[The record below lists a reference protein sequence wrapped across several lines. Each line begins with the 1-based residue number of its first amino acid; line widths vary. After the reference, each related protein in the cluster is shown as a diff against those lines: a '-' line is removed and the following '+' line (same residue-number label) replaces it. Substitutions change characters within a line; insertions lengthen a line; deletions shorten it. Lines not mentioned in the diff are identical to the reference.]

1 MDEPTGQKARALRGV
16 LWGTALGD
24 ALGFPY
30 EGLSALAIARRGFSL
45 ERLGQGS
52 STRAFVSD
60 DTEQS
65 ALLLESLIRGRGNLD
80 LTIQS
85 FRQALRAWFLR
96 LPFGIGRSSLRACL
110 RILAGRPDTGVHSL
124 GAGAAMRAAVVGA
137 FFADDPAERRRHA
150 SALAGV
156 THCDPGAVE
165 GAMFTAELAA
175 LCVREP
181 QACRTELALRA
192 LAVVE
197 DAALYEALEGAV
209 LLARS
214 RYAERP
220 PHDPSNVVDTL
231 SLCTWAFVRAGDSP
245 LQAIQLVIRAGG
257 STDTAGAIV
266 GGWLGALRGPDA
278 LPASLL
284 ARVHDGPF
292 GPAHLAQLADAV
304 EHGQLPRWSPKHA
317 MLRNLRLIPVALS
330 HLLRRVIPRLTA

>member
-30 EGLSALAIARRGFSL
+30 EGLSALAIARRSASI
-45 ERLGQGS
+45 ERLGLS
-52 STRAFVSD
+52 RERAFVSD

-65 ALLLESLIRGRGNLD
+65 ALVLESLIRGRGNLD

-85 FRQALRAWFLR
+85 FREALKSWFLR
-96 LPFGIGRSSLRACL
+96 VPFGIGRSSLRACL
-110 RILAGRPDTGVHSL
+110 RILAGRARTGVESA

-137 FFADDPAERRRHA
+137 FFADDPAMRRRHA

-156 THCDPGAVE
+156 THTDPRAVE

-175 LCVREP
+175 LCVRDP
-181 QACRTELALRA
+181 HACRTELALAA
-192 LAVVE
+192 LSVVE
-197 DAALYEALEGAV
+197 DATLYEALEGAV

-214 RYAERP
+214 RHAECP
-220 PHDPSNVVDTL
+220 PHDPSDVVDTL
-231 SLCTWAFVRAGDSP
+231 SLCTWAFVRAGDAP
-245 LQAIQLVIRAGG
+245 LRAIQLVIRAGG

-292 GPAHLAQLADAV
+292 GPAHLAALADAA
-304 EHGQLPRWSPKHA
+304 EHGHLPRWSPKRA
-317 MLRNLRLIPVALS
+317 LARNLLLIPVALG
-330 HLLRRVIPRLTA
+330 HLLRRVLPRLAF